1 MITLFRP
8 EMTLPGNI
16 EIIDNNIQD
25 RRFKGAVF
33 DFDGTISLLREQ
45 WPGVMTRVMVEMI
58 CGEAEPT
65 SQIQQEVGQYVAA
78 SAGFSTITQMGQ
90 LVKLVKK
97 YGQIP
102 PNQILTAESYKE
114 IYDQRLLSVVNDKLK
129 RLENGRLARDQLVVP
144 GAVEFLEFLVN
155 HDIVLYIA
163 STTDLQFL
171 GREANALK
179 VAHYFRDIYG
189 PDATLSEYS
198 KEWLV
203 GQVIEWHGLT
213 PDQLL
218 IVGDGQVEI
227 SVARKYGGFALGVA
241 STEEPTGNVNKK
253 KRKMLIKAGA
263 DVIVPD
269 FSNVSEIF
277 G

>member
-8 EMTLPGNI
+8 EMTLPRNI
-16 EIIDNNIQD
+16 EIINNNVQD

-33 DFDGTISLLREQ
+33 DLDGTISLLREQ
-45 WPGVMTRVMVEMI
+45 WPGVIARTMVEMI
-58 CGEAEPT
+58 SGEAEPT
-65 SQIQQEVGQYVAA
+65 SQIQKEVEQYVEA
-78 SAGFSTITQMGQ
+78 SAGFSTITQMHH

-97 YGQIP
+97 YGQMP
-102 PNQILTAESYKE
+102 SNQILTAEAYKE
-114 IYDQRLLSVVNDKLK
+114 ICDQRLLSVVNNKLK
-129 RLENGRLARDQLVVP
+129 MLEDGRLARHQLVVP
-144 GAVEFLEFLVN
+144 GVVEFLVSR
-155 HDIVLYIA
+155 DIVLYIA

-179 VAHYFRDIYG
+179 VVHYFRGIYG
-189 PDATLSEYS
+189 PDTTLPGYS

-203 GQVIEWHGLT
+203 DKVIKWHGLAS
-213 PDQLL
+213 DQLL
-218 IVGDGQVEI
+218 VVGDGQVEI

-241 STEEPTGNVNKK
+241 STEEPAGNVNEK
-253 KRKMLIKAGA
+253 KREMLIKAGA

-277 G
+277 V